1 MSASR
6 SVLDNTSVTPP
17 ALADDALGLSTAH
30 NAPFLSDSPTLT
42 AAVGGSYAELRP
54 APLTGRRCVG
64 GGTRG
69 KVTDFSKASR
79 RRLLRLLNSVDRES
93 APLPYFVTL
102 TYHRTWPHSHE
113 GRKRHLDAFRKRLE
127 RKLGRF
133 SSVWRLEFQKRGAP
147 HYHLLLFLEPG
158 QVAANVGQGRRGLE
172 REALTKLQCMVSW
185 FWNAV
190 AEPDSREHLAAGTN
204 VQRVRSWR
212 GVNAYAAKYM
222 GKLETLA
229 PSSAGIGRF
238 WGVWRRDLLPISYE
252 HTAIEMGDYFR
263 LRRVF
268 RRFSGIRVRN
278 SREHRGLSCFLAHA
292 AANRLL
298 AYYGYYRN

>member
-1 MSASR
+1 
-6 SVLDNTSVTPP
+6 
-17 ALADDALGLSTAH
+17 
-30 NAPFLSDSPTLT
+30 
-42 AAVGGSYAELRP
+42 
-54 APLTGRRCVG
+54 
-64 GGTRG
+64 
-69 KVTDFSKASR
+69 
-79 RRLLRLLNSVDRES
+79 
-93 APLPYFVTL
+93 
-102 TYHRTWPHSHE
+102 
-113 GRKRHLDAFRKRLE
+113 
-127 RKLGRF
+127 
-133 SSVWRLEFQKRGAP
+133 
-147 HYHLLLFLEPG
+147 
-158 QVAANVGQGRRGLE
+158 
-172 REALTKLQCMVSW
+172 MVSW

-229 PSSAGIGRF
+229 PASAGIGRF
-238 WGVWRRDLLPISYE
+238 WGVWCRELLPISYQ
-252 HTAIEMGDYFR
+252 HTAIGQGDYFR

-292 AANRLL
+292 ASNRLL